1 VIIIHWTKWK
11 NGSSKIFAHRQK
23 RKANEKLIT
32 LLFLFNILSAS
43 AQDAKEIVRRADEKV
58 RGKSSR
64 GELTMTIVRPTW
76 KREMSL
82 KIWSKGTE
90 MALVLVMA
98 PARDKGTASLKR
110 KKEIWNWQPS
120 IDRVIKLPPSMMLQS
135 WMGSDF
141 TNDDLVK
148 ESSIVNDYNQ
158 KILGDST
165 IDGRPC
171 WKIEL
176 VPLPNAPVVW
186 GKIYTWIDKKD
197 YIQLRSENYD
207 EDGQLVS
214 TMLASNIKT
223 MGGKVL
229 ASHMEMIPADKT
241 KKGNRTILD
250 YTSWCLMKHSLM
262 IFSLSRT

>member
-1 VIIIHWTKWK
+1 MK
-11 NGSSKIFAHRQK
+11 
-23 RKANEKLIT
+23 KLIT
-32 LLFLFNILSAS
+32 LAFLFTTIIVS

-64 GELTMTIVRPTW
+64 GELTMKIVRPSWT
-76 KREMSL
+76 REMSL
-82 KIWSKGTE
+82 KSWSKGTE
-90 MALVLVMA
+90 LALVLVTA

-120 IDRVIKLPPSMMLQS
+120 IDRVIKLPPSMMMQS

-148 ESSIVNDYNQ
+148 ESSIVIDYNQ
-158 KILGDST
+158 KIIGDST
-165 IDGRPC
+165 IEGRPC
-171 WKIEL
+171 WKIAL
-176 VPLPNAPVVW
+176 IPLPNAPVVW

-197 YIQLRSENYD
+197 YIQVRSENYD
-207 EDGQLVS
+207 EDGQLVN
-214 TMLASNIKT
+214 TMIASGIKT

-241 KKGNRTILD
+241 KKGNKTVID
-250 YTSWCLMKHSLM
+250 YSFLVFDEVYADDF
-262 IFSLSRT
+262 FSEQNLKKIR

>member
-1 VIIIHWTKWK
+1 MMNSKIIIT
-11 NGSSKIFAHRQK
+11 I
-23 RKANEKLIT
+23 LV
-32 LLFLFNILSAS
+32 LFLAMTTN
-43 AQDAKEIVRRADEKV
+43 AQDAKEIIRKVDEKA

-64 GELTMTIVRPTW
+64 AELTMKIVRPTW
-76 KREMSL
+76 TREMSL
-82 KIWSKGTE
+82 KTWSKGTE
-90 MALVLVMA
+90 LALVLVMA
-98 PARDKGTASLKR
+98 PARDKGTATLKR

-120 IDRVIKLPPSMMLQS
+120 IDRVIKLPPSMMMQS

-197 YIQLRSENYD
+197 YIQVRSENYD
-207 EDGQLVS
+207 EDGQLVN
-214 TMLASNIKT
+214 TMIASGIKN

-229 ASHMEMIPADKT
+229 ASHMEIIPADKT

-250 YTSWCLMKHSLM
+250 YQFLQFDEVFTDDF
-262 IFSLSRT
+262 FSEQNLKKIR